1 MIKKRIG
8 KNLGARIAIMQVVD
22 YYVRDQTA
30 ICDLM
35 DSRATIYKACSFLNL
50 FYPPNVF
57 IHAPVK
63 IGTEVLTITSQEST
77 PYVIGQ
83 IDSNEL
89 FTDLSNIE
97 PSGEY
102 SSAFTVQDDISLK
115 RGSTRIVLSD
125 KIYQTSTRIQEKLEV
140 SDGNQPL
147 NSATLSEPLL
157 AYITALNTAITVLS
171 AQIQTVITQVN
182 LQQLIPVQPPVTAPL
197 PPNISSELV
206 KIER

>member
-22 YYVRDQTA
+22 YYVQNQTV

-35 DSRATIYKACSFLNL
+35 DSRATIYRACSFLKL
-50 FYPPNVF
+50 GGLETF
-57 IHAPVK
+57 IHAPIEK
-63 IGTEVLTITSQEST
+63 GTEVLTVTSQEST
-77 PYVIGQ
+77 PYIIGQ
-83 IDSNEL
+83 IDSKEI
-89 FTDLSNIE
+89 FTDLQNTSV
-97 PSGEY
+97 SGEY
-102 SSAFTVQDDISLK
+102 SSSATGKDDILLK
-115 RGSTRIVLSD
+115 RGSSKIVLSD

-157 AYITALNTAITVLS
+157 AYITELNTAITSLNASVQALATAS
-171 AQIQTVITQVN
+171 GVEVEPVI
-182 LQQLIPVQPPVTAPL
+182 APL
-197 PPNISSELV
+197 VPSISSDLV

>member
-57 IHAPVK
+57 IHAPIK

-89 FTDLSNIE
+89 FTELSNIE

-102 SSAFTVQDDISLK
+102 SSEFTVQDDISLK

-157 AYITALNTAITVLS
+157 ADIAELNTASTTLNESVQAL
-171 AQIQTVITQVN
+171 ATATNVAVEPVIA
-182 LQQLIPVQPPVTAPL
+182 PPV
-197 PPNISSELV
+197 PNISSELV